1 MCANLSPVDAS
12 MQPVGAIFDWD
23 GVVVDSARLH
33 VLSWDDLARDC
44 GRTIPPEIPI
54 GALGL
59 KTEAVITDLLKWTD
73 TPEEVSRLTLR
84 KEELFRE
91 RAHREGIDSQ
101 PGVLPFLRALNTHSV
116 PCAVGSSAPRLNV
129 EAGMNVLKADG
140 IFTAIVSGDDVTRG
154 KPAPDIFLK
163 AAEAMG
169 LPPEHCIVFEDAP
182 AGVEAARAAGMRVVG
197 LLTTHDPHV
206 LQRADLL
213 IEDFNEITARDFMTW
228 AEAGRRDLKLS
239 PG

>member
-1 MCANLSPVDAS
+1 

-23 GVVVDSARLH
+23 GVVVDSAGLH

-44 GRTIPPEIPI
+44 ARTIPPEIPI

-73 TPEEVSRLTLR
+73 HPEEVSRLALR

-91 RAHREGIDSQ
+91 RVKREGIDSQ

-163 AAEAMG
+163 AATAMG
-169 LPPEHCIVFEDAP
+169 LPPGRCIVFEDAP
-182 AGVEAARAAGMRVVG
+182 AGVEAARAAGMRVIG
-197 LLTTHDPHV
+197 LLTTHDSHV
-206 LQRADLL
+206 LRNANLL
-213 IEDFNEITARDFMTW
+213 IEDFNEITPREFMTW
-228 AEAGRRDLKLS
+228 AGGGAT
-239 PG
+239 

>member
-33 VLSWDDLARDC
+33 VLSRDDLARDC

-91 RAHREGIDSQ
+91 RAKREGIDSQ
-101 PGVLPFLRALNTHSV
+101 PGVLDFLRTLNSYSV

-129 EAGMNVLKADG
+129 ETGMNVLKADG

-169 LPPEHCIVFEDAP
+169 LPPEHCIVVEDAP

>member
-1 MCANLSPVDAS
+1 
-12 MQPVGAIFDWD
+12 MQSVGAIFDWD

-33 VLSWDDLARDC
+33 VLSWDDLARDY

-59 KTEAVITDLLKWTD
+59 KTEAVITDLLKWTSD
-73 TPEEVSRLTLR
+73 HSEVKRLTLR

-91 RAHREGIDSQ
+91 RATRDGIDSQ
-101 PGVLPFLRALNTHSV
+101 PGVLDFLRGLKGRCV

-129 EAGMNVLKADG
+129 DAGMSVLKADG
-140 IFTAIVSGDDVTRG
+140 IFSAIVSGDDVTRG

-163 AAEAMG
+163 AAEHLG
-169 LPPEHCIVFEDAP
+169 LPPEQCIVFEDAP

-197 LLTTHDPHV
+197 LLTTHDPHI
-206 LQRADLL
+206 LQNADLL
-213 IEDFNEITARDFMTW
+213 IEDFNEITVQDFVTW